1 MLPASGSA
9 RLIARAQRDENGT
22 DRIRDRIRLERFRF
36 VRIGVSIF
44 TSDTVSVS
52 EYLNRIFMMSTSNR
66 ILSDMIDIIRIRI
79 RIRPEI

>member
-1 MLPASGSA
+1 
-9 RLIARAQRDENGT
+9 
-22 DRIRDRIRLERFRF
+22 
-36 VRIGVSIF
+36 VSVSESEYS

-66 ILSDMIDIIRIRI
+66 ILSDMIDVMRIRI